1 MSGYARWASGVLGV
15 ALMGV
20 GVALVVGTGDMG
32 SVAVWLAGAI
42 VLHDGLIAPLV
53 LGAGLLWGGT
63 RACGPVRGPVR
74 GRVRGSVRGRVRG
87 PVRGPVR
94 GAFTVAGCLT
104 MVALPVL
111 LRPGTPANSSV
122 LPLDYVRGWLLSLGA
137 VVVVTGAVIG
147 VRVLRR
153 GQRRRS

>member
-20 GVALVVGTGDMG
+20 GVMLVVGTGDMG

-63 RACGPVRGPVR
+63 RARGPVRGPVR
-74 GRVRGSVRGRVRG
+74 GRVRGSVRGR
-87 PVRGPVR
+87 VRGPVR

-153 GQRRRS
+153 GQRLRS